1 MSLLTQAAKS
11 IGRRSMSLAHT
22 VQRLAIHRGR
32 LSVLVAALIA
42 AVCLTACGPS
52 SSNDPPLPPGTES
65 TGLYTP
71 PADPYAPSDETTTLT
86 RRPTKRRQTPIRRP
100 AKRITAPMPET
111 LFAPT
116 RQSRFHRQILA
127 TGRRVYTEFQSQ
139 DKRIRTTHPH
149 IERTAPCLA
158 WILSRNETASISAIP
173 PGTRSCPGRP

>member
-71 PADPYAPSDETTTLT
+71 PTDPYAPSDETTADPYAPSDETNHCAYAGDPLC
-86 RRPTKRRQTPIRRP
+86 PDTPIKVP
-100 AKRITAPMPET
+100 APN
-111 LFAPT
+111 
-116 RQSRFHRQILA
+116 
-127 TGRRVYTEFQSQ
+127 
-139 DKRIRTTHPH
+139 
-149 IERTAPCLA
+149 
-158 WILSRNETASISAIP
+158 LSP
-173 PGTRSCPGRP
+173 PF